1 MIIEKTAQ
9 KTIEERSFFV
19 NMMKFTGLGLSAV
32 IMGCLVRSGTLL
44 LASLLASLSVW
55 RSFDP
60 IAILNM
66 DKKGREN

>member
-32 IMGCLVRSGTLL
+32 IMGWLVRSGTL
-44 LASLLASLSVW
+44 LASLLASLSAW

-66 DKKGREN
+66 DKKGWEN